1 VNPPAPAA
9 TTPPPVAPL
18 PSPSAAATATP
29 APLTSQ
35 MPAPAAGS
43 ASPSATPLPTPTP
56 TQPPVIVQ
64 PASASVPVGESQT
77 LRVQSALGQLTVTPP
92 TSPIVDVSVDQAAQT
107 ITVTGKAPG
116 VATLVV
122 TDQRNISATVG
133 IRVAYNAGVIA
144 DSGSVRVTGDPASPS
159 FVKDQAVATAIA
171 LAQPRADAQVVAS
184 ADEVTFSQ
192 PLAQDDVATVDVP
205 VLIQGNDYFSVEGTT
220 HVRVENVAAPKIM
233 PDSLMVS
240 DYPERLTENGVLF
253 TADLK
258 RSQPSRFLYFH
269 YNPPGEPDRR
279 IVLRAQNTSPEP
291 AIVQFIDGQG
301 ATTSNEMLTGHEATS
316 AFLRDLVQNQ
326 GHIIVIPANGTMNLI
341 EQPLP
346 AKMIVCNLLQLRVL
360 NGSSVHLTLFA
371 QNATDAP
378 DASLAD
384 TGLLSGDHP
393 HARGVYEI
401 PEFHD
406 SRLWRVN
413 DEYLELP
420 IGQIPLPNVMKGE
433 ALAGDYGVLQTF
445 VIKVENPNSSPQS
458 IAIYE
463 NPRGG
468 RATGTFLIDGVLI
481 QSHQVPAFSRYKIR
495 QYVVPGRG
503 FVRVTIATI
512 PDSGS
517 SYPVRLIFAP
527 DDGSVPPGAP
537 GSPVY

>member
-1 VNPPAPAA
+1 
-9 TTPPPVAPL
+9 
-18 PSPSAAATATP
+18 
-29 APLTSQ
+29 